1 MASLMDELLGVLR
14 QEKQGY
20 IKLTELSE
28 EKRVTIIQGNV
39 DELDKISSKE
49 QDVTSELKNLE
60 NKRVNILKDMAV
72 VLGKDDD
79 DISISK
85 MVEML
90 ERQPSEQAK
99 LIQAKDELVE
109 QASKMQ
115 IANQQNE
122 ILLRHAME
130 MVEFDLTLL
139 KSLKQA
145 PETANYDKNAYNT
158 GEILGN
164 SGFDTK
170 Q

>member
-1 MASLMDELLGVLR
+1 LASLMDELLGVLR

-20 IKLTELSE
+20 INLTELSE
-28 EKRVTIIQGNV
+28 EKRVSIIQGNV
-39 DELDKISSKE
+39 DTLDSISSKE
-49 QDVTSELKNLE
+49 QEVTSELKNLE

-72 VLGKDDD
+72 VLGKDDE
-79 DISISK
+79 DITISK
-85 MVEML
+85 MIEML
-90 ERQPSEQAK
+90 ERQPGEQAK
-99 LIQAKDELVE
+99 LIQAKDELVAC
-109 QASKMQ
+109 ASKMQ

>member
-1 MASLMDELLGVLR
+1 LASLMDELLGVLR

-20 IKLTELSE
+20 INLTELSE
-28 EKRVTIIQGNV
+28 EKRVSIIQGNV
-39 DELDKISSKE
+39 EKLDSISSKE
-49 QDVTSELKNLE
+49 QEVTSELKNLE

-72 VLGKDDD
+72 VLGKDDE
-79 DISISK
+79 DITISK
-85 MVEML
+85 MIEML
-90 ERQPSEQAK
+90 ERQPGEQAK
-99 LIQAKDELVE
+99 LIQAKDELVSC
-109 QASKMQ
+109 ASTMQ
-115 IANQQNE
+115 VANQQNE

-158 GEILGN
+158 GEILGS